1 MTNRTPEPA
10 IAYTEPQTKAEEVDF
25 LIGLL
30 EEMGHPITLANV
42 TELLQLGLEN
52 APDQWQLT
60 VADLPG
66 LLRTEEAINVAQ

>member
-1 MTNRTPEPA
+1 MTNRTPA
-10 IAYTEPQTKAEEVDF
+10 SIIAYTEPRNKVEEVDF

-30 EEMGHPITLANV
+30 KEMGHPITLANV
-42 TELLQLGLEN
+42 TELLEIGLKN

-66 LLRTEEAINVAQ
+66 LLRVEGVIDVT